1 MRGFYNPL
9 CACSLEVAKEFSEY
23 HHVTGDGE
31 IYQTS
36 LMSALIAGVY
46 EGSTTIEELLKHG
59 DFGLGT
65 FNELDGE
72 LIAFDKEVFQLKSDG
87 SANPADLAQK
97 TPFAVMTFFK
107 PDIELPLT
115 SRMSRHEVHSLIDDM
130 VPSDNLFCAV
140 RIDGVFDSVRTRT
153 VPKQTRP
160 YRPMLEVVKEQPT
173 FRFTHKQGVVAGFRS
188 PKYTTGINV
197 PGYHEHFITDD
208 RQGGGH
214 IQDYSISSGFLQI
227 GKVSRLVIDT
237 PVSTDFLSANLA
249 PEDIITAIEKA
260 EK

>member
-1 MRGFYNPL
+1 M
-9 CACSLEVAKEFSEY
+9 
-23 HHVTGDGE
+23 
-31 IYQTS
+31 
-36 LMSALIAGVY
+36 
-46 EGSTTIEELLKHG
+46 
-59 DFGLGT
+59 
-65 FNELDGE
+65 
-72 LIAFDKEVFQLKSDG
+72 
-87 SANPADLAQK
+87 AQK

-115 SRMSRHEVHSLIDDM
+115 SRMSRDAVHELIDDM
-130 VPSDNLFCAV
+130 VPSDNLFCAI
-140 RIDGVFDSVRTRT
+140 RIDGIFDFVRTRT

-173 FRFTHKQGVVAGFRS
+173 FRFAQKQGVVAGFRS

-237 PVSTDFLSANLA
+237 PASADFLRANLA
-249 PEDIITAIEKA
+249 PEDIRTAIEKA